1 MFKAVLAV
9 AKRSGQALGQNS
21 RRRIHPHHD
30 RTKNLSKY
38 PETDQD
44 RTVEVASRAV
54 LAAYEFNNNM
64 LITGRDKKR
73 LFYSSSSLHTEKEKS
88 TMNRMAQVALL
99 LCLAGGVAGC
109 STTATVGT
117 IQTSN
122 TYANKIPLKAVVYIP
137 DELQNRIVIADPSTT
152 LCSAWKAELTA
163 GQAYRSAVENG
174 LAAALESVQVV
185 NVPPTPETAQQQNAD
200 LLVTVALSNENA
212 NITVNEKFLS
222 SAINTQFQAS
232 MLLTIADRNGQN
244 LYTYTANGA
253 GFGNQSGS
261 CSDIAPAL
269 KTSMETAMK
278 QIADNIAQS
287 TFGSAQIKEYETKKE

>member
-1 MFKAVLAV
+1 
-9 AKRSGQALGQNS
+9 
-21 RRRIHPHHD
+21 
-30 RTKNLSKY
+30 
-38 PETDQD
+38 
-44 RTVEVASRAV
+44 
-54 LAAYEFNNNM
+54 
-64 LITGRDKKR
+64 
-73 LFYSSSSLHTEKEKS
+73 
-88 TMNRMAQVALL
+88 MNRIAQVALMV
-99 LCLAGGVAGC
+99 CLAGGVAGC

-122 TYANKIPLKAVVYIP
+122 TYANKIPLKALVYIP
-137 DELQNRIVIADPSTT
+137 DELQNRMVVADPSTT

-200 LLVTVALSNENA
+200 LLVIVALSNENA

-232 MLLTIADRNGQN
+232 ILLTIADRNGQN

>member
-1 MFKAVLAV
+1 
-9 AKRSGQALGQNS
+9 
-21 RRRIHPHHD
+21 
-30 RTKNLSKY
+30 
-38 PETDQD
+38 
-44 RTVEVASRAV
+44 
-54 LAAYEFNNNM
+54 
-64 LITGRDKKR
+64 
-73 LFYSSSSLHTEKEKS
+73 
-88 TMNRMAQVALL
+88 MNRMAQVALL

-278 QIADNIAQS
+278 QIADNIVQS
-287 TFGSAQIKEYETKKE
+287 TFGSA